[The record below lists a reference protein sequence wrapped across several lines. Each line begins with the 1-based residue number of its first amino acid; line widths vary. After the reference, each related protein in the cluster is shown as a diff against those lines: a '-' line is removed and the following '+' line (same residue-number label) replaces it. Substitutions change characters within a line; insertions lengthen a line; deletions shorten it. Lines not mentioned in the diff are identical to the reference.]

1 MNDALII
8 GSDLGELEMVEILL
22 DAGADKEQ
30 LTPKIPH

>member
-1 MNDALII
+1 MNDALSYASEF
-8 GSDLGELEMVEILL
+8 GRLEMVEILL